1 MGLAPLCFFSCNS
14 MPRGGC
20 SALHG
25 VNPPPPLSPSLVPDF
40 PPFLVKISHLPITA
54 ISDKS
59 YAPLYEVVAVVVV
72 VVCVCVWRGRG
83 GGSSDYIRQKGKSQ
97 NRCYYYH

>member
-25 VNPPPPLSPSLVPDF
+25 VNPPPLSPSLVPDF
-40 PPFLVKISHLPITA
+40 PPFLVKISHLPMTA

-59 YAPLYEVVAVVVV
+59 YAPLYEVVVVVVV
-72 VVCVCVWRGRG
+72 VVCVYVCVWG
-83 GGSSDYIRQKGKSQ
+83 GVRTI
-97 NRCYYYH
+97 